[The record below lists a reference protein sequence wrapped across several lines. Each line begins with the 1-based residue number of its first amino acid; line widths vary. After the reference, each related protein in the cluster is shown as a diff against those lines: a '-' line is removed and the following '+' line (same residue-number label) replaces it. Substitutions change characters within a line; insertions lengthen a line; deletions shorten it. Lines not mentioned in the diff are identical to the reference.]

1 MSNNSRMIPYFIA
14 GAGLGAI
21 VALLFA
27 PKSGREL
34 RGDITETTRRSL
46 DSATHSVQELGR
58 KAGDLYADGREKAFD
73 IVESGKSLLTD
84 QSHRVASALEAGKNA
99 YQDR

>member
-1 MSNNSRMIPYFIA
+1 MSNNSSMIPYFLA

-21 VALLFA
+21 AALLLA

-34 RGDITETTRRSL
+34 RGDITETTKRTL
-46 DSATHSVQELGR
+46 DSATQNVKEIGR
-58 KAGDLYADGREKAFD
+58 KAGDLYADGREKALD

-84 QSHRVASALEAGKNA
+84 QSDRVVSALEAGKNA